1 MLKMSICETT
11 HKEIQDYK
19 KQTSVI
25 GQHYFVRTCCNLA
38 INYDSSL
45 KAQDNINY
53 KWFLRI
59 SKTSKSDAG
68 SRWLSLFAAMTLS
81 FT

>member
-1 MLKMSICETT
+1 MSICETT

-25 GQHYFVRTCCNLA
+25 GQHYFVRTLFCNLA

-53 KWFLRI
+53 K
-59 SKTSKSDAG
+59 
-68 SRWLSLFAAMTLS
+68 
-81 FT
+81 